1 MVFWGCKQKKNCG
14 FFCSFFL
21 CSFGSKKQVLYTK
34 PFFWQKD
41 LNFEA
46 SGENAIL
53 GELTINWTFTFLHK
67 SFGAQRIE
75 RVGVEKE
82 EEEVGITKLC
92 RKQVRNLFLAFKDKT
107 RMLAKCLISCIA
119 LA

>member
-1 MVFWGCKQKKNCG
+1 
-14 FFCSFFL
+14 
-21 CSFGSKKQVLYTK
+21 
-34 PFFWQKD
+34 

-53 GELTINWTFTFLHK
+53 GELSQSIGVFLFYRK
-67 SFGAQRIE
+67 KALENEGK

-92 RKQVRNLFLAFKDKT
+92 RK
-107 RMLAKCLISCIA
+107 
-119 LA
+119 